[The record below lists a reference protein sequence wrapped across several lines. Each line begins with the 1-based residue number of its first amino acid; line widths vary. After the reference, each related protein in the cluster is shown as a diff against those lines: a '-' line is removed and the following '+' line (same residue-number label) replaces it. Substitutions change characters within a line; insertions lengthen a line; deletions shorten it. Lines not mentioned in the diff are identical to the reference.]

1 MANPSTISR
10 GNIIAQWAL
19 AVTLSPTSCSAA
31 TTTLQ
36 TFTVTGLQLGDLVE
50 VTTNSPIVTSGGL
63 GIINSRASAANTV
76 QIEFL
81 NPSSGVLTPTA
92 STVYF
97 LEVTRPE
104 NLTQTN
110 ISAQTFIT

>member
-19 AVTLSPTSCSAA
+19 AVTLSPTSCSAT

-50 VTTNSPIVTSGGL
+50 VTSNSPIVTSGGL
-63 GIINSRASAANTV
+63 GIINSRVSAVNSLQLEFMNPANVVITPSASV
-76 QIEFL
+76 
-81 NPSSGVLTPTA
+81 
-92 STVYF
+92 VYN
-97 LEVTRPE
+97 LLVSRPE
-104 NLTQTN
+104 NLSQTN
-110 ISAQTFIT
+110 VSIMSAIT

>member
-1 MANPSTISR
+1 MANPNTISR

-19 AVTLSPTSCSAA
+19 AVTLSPTSCSAT

-36 TFTVTGLQLGDLVE
+36 TFTVPGLNMGDLVE
-50 VTTNSPIVTSGGL
+50 ITTNSPIVATGGL
-63 GIINSRASAANTV
+63 GIVNSRVSAANTL

-81 NPSSGVLTPTA
+81 NPSNVPLTPSANVT
-92 STVYF
+92 YF

-104 NLTQTN
+104 NLSPSN
-110 ISAQTFIT
+110 ISTLTQIT